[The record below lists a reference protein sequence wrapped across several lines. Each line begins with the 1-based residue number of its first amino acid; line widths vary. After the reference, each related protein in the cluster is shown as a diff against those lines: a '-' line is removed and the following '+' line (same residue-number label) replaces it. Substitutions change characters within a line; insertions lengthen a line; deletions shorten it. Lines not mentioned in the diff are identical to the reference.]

1 MAIKPKETKITEKSA
16 SQKEKTDIA
25 KNSKKETKKIQ
36 KSPSERQK
44 KAVKILAEKMA
55 ENGGKISKGEILKEA
70 GYSDAIAKNPA
81 KIFESASM
89 KKAIK
94 SAGLDLKS
102 LKMKHKQ
109 LLNMGRIQSISASMH
124 IPQEQF
130 VNMVIN
136 SIPGSRFFHYFDM
149 LLNSSREYYFI
160 FPDTITQTKALE
172 MQYKILGEFAPEK
185 HRIVDKDDN
194 DIVIFIPDNGRN

>member
-1 MAIKPKETKITEKSA
+1 MAIKSKKIKNTEISA
-16 SQKEKTDIA
+16 SQTEKQDILPP
-25 KNSKKETKKIQ
+25 SKKGTKKPQ

-44 KAVKILAEKMA
+44 KVVKILADKMV

-94 SAGLDLKS
+94 SAGLDIKS

-109 LLNMGRIQSISASMH
+109 LLNMGHITNLQSIMSINPGKFVDMVLEG
-124 IPQEQF
+124 IP
-130 VNMVIN
+130 
-136 SIPGSRFFHYFDM
+136 
-149 LLNSSREYYFI
+149 
-160 FPDTITQTKALE
+160 
-172 MQYKILGEFAPEK
+172 
-185 HRIVDKDDN
+185 
-194 DIVIFIPDNGRN
+194 

>member
-1 MAIKPKETKITEKSA
+1 MAIKPKETKINEKSA
-16 SQKEKTDIA
+16 SQTEKTDIA
-25 KNSKKETKKIQ
+25 KNSKKETKKTQ

-44 KAVKILAEKMA
+44 KAVKILAEKMV

-109 LLNMGRIQSISASMH
+109 LLNMGRITNLQSIMSINPGKFVDMVLED
-124 IPQEQF
+124 IPW
-130 VNMVIN
+130 
-136 SIPGSRFFHYFDM
+136 SRFLNYFEDDF
-149 LLNSSREYYFI
+149 NNARHYYFI

>member
-16 SQKEKTDIA
+16 STTEKTDIA
-25 KNSKKETKKIQ
+25 QNSKKETKKIQ

-44 KAVKILAEKMA
+44 KVVKIMSEKMM

-109 LLNMGRIQSISASMH
+109 LLNMGRITNLQSIMSINPGKFVDMVLEG
-124 IPQEQF
+124 IP
-130 VNMVIN
+130 
-136 SIPGSRFFHYFDM
+136 
-149 LLNSSREYYFI
+149 
-160 FPDTITQTKALE
+160 
-172 MQYKILGEFAPEK
+172 
-185 HRIVDKDDN
+185 
-194 DIVIFIPDNGRN
+194 

>member
-1 MAIKPKETKITEKSA
+1 MAIKPKEIKSTEKSA
-16 SQKEKTDIA
+16 RATEKTDIA
-25 KNSKKETKKIQ
+25 KNGKKETKKP
-36 KSPSERQK
+36 KKTPSERQK
-44 KAVKILAEKMA
+44 RAVKILAEKMV
-55 ENGGKISKGEILKEA
+55 ENGGKLSKGEILKEA

-109 LLNMGRIQSISASMH
+109 LLNMGRLQNISASIH
-124 IPQEQF
+124 IPHDQF
-130 VNMVIN
+130 VNMVLEG
-136 SIPGSRFFHYFDM
+136 IPWSRFMHYFDNA
-149 LLNSSREYYFI
+149 LNASREYFFI
-160 FPDTITQTKALE
+160 IPDTVTQTKALE

-185 HRIVDKDDN
+185 HRIVDRDDN
-194 DIVIFIPDNGRN
+194 DIIIFIPDNGRN

>member
-1 MAIKPKETKITEKSA
+1 MAIKPKNTKSTEKTA
-16 SQKEKTDIA
+16 SKKEKTDIA
-25 KNSKKETKKIQ
+25 KNSKKETKRTQ

-44 KAVKILAEKMA
+44 KAVKILAEKMV
-55 ENGGKISKGEILKEA
+55 ENGGKLSKGEILKEA
-70 GYSDAIAKNPA
+70 GYSDSITKNPA

-89 KKAIK
+89 KKALK
-94 SAGLDLKS
+94 SAGLDLNS
-102 LKMKHKQ
+102 LKTKHRQ
-109 LLNMGRIQSISASMH
+109 LLNMWRIQSISASLF
-124 IPQEQF
+124 IPAEQF
-130 VNMVIN
+130 VDMVLD
-136 SIPGSRFFHYFDM
+136 SIPWSRFLHYFDNP
-149 LLNSSREYYFI
+149 LGNTREYFFI

>member
-16 SQKEKTDIA
+16 SQTEKTDIA
-25 KNSKKETKKIQ
+25 KNSKKETKKTQ

-44 KAVKILAEKMA
+44 KAVKILAEKMV

-109 LLNMGRIQSISASMH
+109 LLNMGRITNLQSIMSINPGKFVDMVLEG
-124 IPQEQF
+124 IP
-130 VNMVIN
+130 
-136 SIPGSRFFHYFDM
+136 
-149 LLNSSREYYFI
+149 
-160 FPDTITQTKALE
+160 
-172 MQYKILGEFAPEK
+172 
-185 HRIVDKDDN
+185 
-194 DIVIFIPDNGRN
+194 

>member
-16 SQKEKTDIA
+16 SQTEKTDIA
-25 KNSKKETKKIQ
+25 KNSKKETKKTQ

-44 KAVKILAEKMA
+44 KAVKILAEKMV

-109 LLNMGRIQSISASMH
+109 LLNMGRITNLQSIMSINPGKFVDMVLED
-124 IPQEQF
+124 IP
-130 VNMVIN
+130 
-136 SIPGSRFFHYFDM
+136 
-149 LLNSSREYYFI
+149 
-160 FPDTITQTKALE
+160 
-172 MQYKILGEFAPEK
+172 
-185 HRIVDKDDN
+185 
-194 DIVIFIPDNGRN
+194 